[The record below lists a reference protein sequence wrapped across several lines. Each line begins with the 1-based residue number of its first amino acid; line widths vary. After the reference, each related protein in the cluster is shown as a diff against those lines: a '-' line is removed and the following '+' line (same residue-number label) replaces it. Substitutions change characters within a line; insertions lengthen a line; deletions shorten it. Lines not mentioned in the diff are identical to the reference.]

1 MRQRIFVTA
10 LTVLVAGLAVLA
22 AGGRQAQ
29 KPVELPKPGVP
40 EIMTIEG
47 EFHPRGLQQR
57 GLRHSRLPRGERV
70 ARRGVDAAR
79 DRHDDAPRKAELT
92 RCSVRHCHSRHRTA
106 RRSRWPPMRN
116 TCRSTSWP
124 LQNRLKVQHDSIDYF
139 PPTVNRGGPHRLLLR
154 SRDTHES
161 LRSGRAQSAGG
172 LGRPHLLQDS
182 WRDQIR
188 PALLER
194 AAQGKSRAG
203 AVSNPDRR
211 GGEAPHE
218 ELSGHPRAGSGS
230 VQEEVERS
238 AIACEQDRDLVG
250 PGRECNLNRAGR

>member
-47 EFHPRGLQQR
+47 NFIRAAYNNEGYVIL
-57 GLRHSRLPRGERV
+57 GYRV
-70 ARRGVDAAR
+70 ANGSLGEEWMMLEVGTTMRQGK
-79 DRHDDAPRKAELT
+79 PNYTLQ
-92 RCSVRHCHSRHRTA
+92 RTA
-106 RRSRWPPMRN
+106 LSLSTPDGAKIPMATN
-116 TCRSTSWP
+116 EEY
-124 LQNRLKVQHDSIDYF
+124 LQVNLVAVQNRLKVQHDSIDYF
-139 PPTVNRGGPHRLLLR
+139 PPTVNRGGRIGFFSDLGTRTRAYDQVEL
-154 SRDTHES
+154 SQQVASVGRD
-161 LRSGRAQSAGG
+161 
-172 LGRPHLLQDS
+172 LLQDS

-211 GGEAPHE
+211 GGEVPHE

-230 VQEEVERS
+230 VHEEVEHS

-250 PGRECNLNRAGR
+250 PGRERNFNRAGR